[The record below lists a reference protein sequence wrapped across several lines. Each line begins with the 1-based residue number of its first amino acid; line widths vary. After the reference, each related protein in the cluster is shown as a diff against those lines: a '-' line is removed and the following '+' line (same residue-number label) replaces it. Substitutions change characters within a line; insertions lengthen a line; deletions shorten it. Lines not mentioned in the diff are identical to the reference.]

1 MMTEAERLA
10 AYDRMYAD
18 LLKERDKVLADMD
31 KLRAAG
37 RNRGTTYQQLLA
49 QKLTVQNLIGRFE
62 IYGIKEV
69 RDRQAQTRLPVL
81 PAERDLLTAGRT
93 GAGLMGKR
101 DRASGRT
108 AFHIAGGRP
117 LSGRKIPRGKHFGP
131 PRRI

>member
-49 QKLTVQNLIGRFE
+49 QKLTVQNLIGRL
-62 IYGIKEV
+62 
-69 RDRQAQTRLPVL
+69 RLPVL
-81 PAERDLLTAGRT
+81 PAERDLLTAGRSH
-93 GAGLMGKR
+93 GQKGPGVWQ
-101 DRASGRT
+101 DSIPYSGRPSAVRQKNSQGET
-108 AFHIAGGRP
+108 FRP
-117 LSGRKIPRGKHFGP
+117 APAYIG
-131 PRRI
+131 

>member
-49 QKLTVQNLIGRFE
+49 QKLTVQNL
-62 IYGIKEV
+62 
-69 RDRQAQTRLPVL
+69 PVL
-81 PAERDLLTAGRT
+81 PAERDLLTAGRSH
-93 GAGLMGKR
+93 GQKGPGVWQ
-101 DRASGRT
+101 DSIPYSGRPSAVRQKNSQGET
-108 AFHIAGGRP
+108 FRP
-117 LSGRKIPRGKHFGP
+117 APAYIG
-131 PRRI
+131 

>member
-62 IYGIKEV
+62 IYGIKEEG
-69 RDRQAQTRLPVL
+69 QAGANA
-81 PAERDLLTAGRT
+81 PACFACGEGSPD
-93 GAGLMGKR
+93 
-101 DRASGRT
+101 
-108 AFHIAGGRP
+108 GRP
-117 LSGRKIPRGKHFGP
+117 VPWAKGTERLAGQHSI
-131 PRRI
+131 